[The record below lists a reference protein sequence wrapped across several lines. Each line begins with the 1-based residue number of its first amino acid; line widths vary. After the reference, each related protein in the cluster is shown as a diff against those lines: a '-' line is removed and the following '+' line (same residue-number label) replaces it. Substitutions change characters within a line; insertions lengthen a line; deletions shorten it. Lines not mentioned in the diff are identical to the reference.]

1 MKGDVGRDLAAWA
14 WRLDVSGD
22 VGRDLMGRFS
32 SATVAGS
39 VGNDVDVAVSSL
51 TVSGTVGGDLF
62 YRSNRTA
69 DLDEADVAGQ
79 VIDIPARAPFM
90 VTAVLR
96 VAALFGLFGYMVGGI
111 VLLWLFDATGARAV
125 DVVGTRAWLCI
136 GLGLGVLVGL
146 ILIAALLAVTLV
158 GIPLALTA
166 LLALVVAV
174 GFGSVPAVAA
184 AGTQVVG
191 GRGGVFGGLVLG
203 AVALALVAALVPTL
217 AALAAVA
224 AVVWG
229 LGGWVLG
236 GWQVRGDRAS
246 VAAGSEAP
254 PG

>member
-1 MKGDVGRDLAAWA
+1 
-14 WRLDVSGD
+14 
-22 VGRDLMGRFS
+22 
-32 SATVAGS
+32 
-39 VGNDVDVAVSSL
+39 
-51 TVSGTVGGDLF
+51 
-62 YRSNRTA
+62 
-69 DLDEADVAGQ
+69 
-79 VIDIPARAPFM
+79 
-90 VTAVLR
+90 
-96 VAALFGLFGYMVGGI
+96 
-111 VLLWLFDATGARAV
+111 
-125 DVVGTRAWLCI
+125 
-136 GLGLGVLVGL
+136 
-146 ILIAALLAVTLV
+146 LV

-184 AGTQVVG
+184 AGTQVGG
-191 GRGGVFGGLVLG
+191 GRGGGFGGLVLG